1 MVRHFRSGVLA
12 TQSLKF
18 PGYPYASAL
27 PFCTDQLGR
36 VVVLISHLAEHT
48 RNADHDRRV
57 SFLVA
62 PSGAEVQ
69 EQARVTLIG
78 DLTPTED
85 AAVAARYLRYF
96 PEGEGY
102 LGIGGFRFFRLE
114 PLSLRY
120 IAGFGSIHTV
130 PGESYLAPPLAIAE
144 AESEILAHMNAD
156 HAHNLRDYC
165 RHVFDR
171 VVASAQMIGID
182 CDGFDVLADGEAL
195 RFDFD
200 DEVKDAIAARVEL
213 VNLAKASR
221 V

>member
-18 PGYPYASAL
+18 PGYPHASAL
-27 PFCTDQLGR
+27 PFCTDQQGR
-36 VVVLISHLAEHT
+36 VVVLVSHLAEHT
-48 RNADHDRRV
+48 QNADHDRRA

-62 PSGAEVQ
+62 PPGAQVQ

-78 DLTPTED
+78 DLAPTED

-96 PEGEGY
+96 PAGEHY
-102 LGIGGFRFFRLE
+102 LSIGGFRFFVLE
-114 PLSLRY
+114 PLSLRH
-120 IAGFGSIHTV
+120 IAGFGSIHTI
-130 PGESYLAPPLAIAE
+130 PGESYLAPPLAIAD

-156 HAHNLRDYC
+156 HAGNLRDYC
-165 RHVFDR
+165 RHVHDR
-171 VVASAQMIGID
+171 TVESARMVGID
-182 CDGFDVLADGEAL
+182 CDGFDVLADAEVM
-195 RFDFD
+195 RFDFEG
-200 DEVKDAIAARVEL
+200 EVKDAGAARAEL